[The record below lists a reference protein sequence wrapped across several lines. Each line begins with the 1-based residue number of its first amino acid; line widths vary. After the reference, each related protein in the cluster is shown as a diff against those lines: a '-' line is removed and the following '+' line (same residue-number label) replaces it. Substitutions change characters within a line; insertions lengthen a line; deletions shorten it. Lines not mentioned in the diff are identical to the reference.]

1 MRRIHREL
9 LFPVYMPAAL
19 LGVPAQAVL
28 VLLPLYV
35 LDLGGSLAAASAV
48 VGLRGVGMMVFDIP
62 AGLLAARFGDRAI
75 MLVAMIL
82 VGVAYLMYGLVGDV
96 TWFYWI
102 AFLNGAGSSTFLLG
116 RMSYI
121 TAVCEPRERG
131 RVISMIAGTIRVSAL
146 VGPLAGAALAEL
158 IGFQATFVLIAMTV
172 VLAFAFVAVA
182 AIDDRPAVQAQSWR
196 SFGGLAYEYRRVF
209 ATAGVAAIAFM
220 LMRAARTVLIPLIGA
235 NLGLG
240 TTAIGSIVSLSA
252 LIDLILF
259 YPAGMIMDRWG
270 RRATAVP
277 SSFMF
282 AASLAALSLA
292 HGFYSLVA
300 VAVALGLANGLS
312 TGIVMTL
319 GTDLAPPARRGEFLG
334 MWRLLTDL
342 GSASGPLAVSLVVT
356 LAPIHAAALFV
367 GALGAAGGVVVYRFV
382 EETLHVE
389 PG

>member
-9 LFPVYMPAAL
+9 LVPVYLPAAL

-48 VGLRGVGMMVFDIP
+48 VGLRGVGMMAFDMP
-62 AGLLAARFGDRAI
+62 AGLLAARFGDRVI
-75 MLVAMIL
+75 MLSAIVLMGA
-82 VGVAYLMYGLVGDV
+82 AYFMYGLAEDV

-116 RMSYI
+116 RMSYV

-131 RVISMIAGTIRVSAL
+131 RVISMIAGIMRGSAL

-158 IGFQATFVLIAMTV
+158 IGFQTTFLVITVTLI
-172 VLAFAFVAVA
+172 FAFVCIVVS
-182 AIDDRPAVQAQSWR
+182 AIDDRPAVKAQRWHTI
-196 SFGGLAYEYRRVF
+196 GQLAYEYRRVF
-209 ATAGVAAIAFM
+209 ATAGVAAVAFM

-235 NLGLG
+235 DLELG
-240 TTAIGSIVSLSA
+240 TTAIGFVVSLSA

-282 AASLAALSLA
+282 AASLAALSIV

-319 GTDLAPPARRGEFLG
+319 GTDLAPTERRGEFLG

-382 EETLHVE
+382 DETLHK
-389 PG
+389 